1 MEIKLR
7 TTKIKYKNEDQS
19 VQINDGYKTQY
30 FILNTMLS
38 LNIINSILFPFFV
51 LEKDKLSMSWFIW
64 LIVGGVSVALLLFQI
79 TRKSA
84 AENLKVDEIISLE
97 DKNFLG
103 RETLSLKLK
112 NGKFRDLIKVKSEQE
127 RQEIKSF
134 FKNLGLEV

>member
-84 AENLKVDEIISLE
+84 AENLKVDEII
-97 DKNFLG
+97 
-103 RETLSLKLK
+103 
-112 NGKFRDLIKVKSEQE
+112 
-127 RQEIKSF
+127 
-134 FKNLGLEV
+134 